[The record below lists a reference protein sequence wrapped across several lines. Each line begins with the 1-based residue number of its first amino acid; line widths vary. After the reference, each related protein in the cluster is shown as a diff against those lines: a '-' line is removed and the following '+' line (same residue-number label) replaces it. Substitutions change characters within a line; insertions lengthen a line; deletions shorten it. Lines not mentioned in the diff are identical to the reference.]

1 MKYFTTL
8 LTLILLNIFTIA
20 ALLYFGNNSRLI
32 EEENKKI
39 LSKISKQYDQLKIN
53 EVEYNVHSSYNYLLK
68 LQEIYLDENNVN
80 LVINNRLNIK
90 DLEKS
95 ELMKIYRI
103 NFK

>member
-80 LVINNRLNIK
+80 LIKNNRLNIK